1 MGIQCHSALLP
12 SACCQVAASPAK
24 VPVAKLHGC
33 QKIVENAQKVKGQHL
48 SCLSIPLTCS
58 NSKQVASMCQIA
70 QLQVAKCL
78 MPRALL
84 PSARCQV
91 PVPSVPSL
99 CLLANENSRQK
110 TISLFKLPSSEA
122 SSHPLQ
128 QPPLSPSPT
137 DMFLAL
143 WVFRISLFHK

>member
-1 MGIQCHSALLP
+1 MGIQCHSSLLP
-12 SACCQVAASPAK
+12 SACCQVAASPAN
-24 VPVAKLHGC
+24 VPVAKLHSSRTDVANV
-33 QKIVENAQKVKGQHL
+33 QKMKNQHL
-48 SCLSIPLTCS
+48 SFLFSLTWP
-58 NSKQVASMCQIA
+58 NIKQVASMCQIA
-70 QLQVAKCL
+70 QLQVAKSL
-78 MPRALL
+78 MPSALL

-137 DMFLAL
+137 DMFWAL